1 MDTQGDTEEL
11 NMLNRQELRGEVQTR
26 HLILGASAHRGY
38 LKPTEAHVTNAYRRE
53 K

>member
-26 HLILGASAHRGY
+26 HLILGASARRGY
-38 LKPTEAHVTNAYRRE
+38 LKPTEAHVINAYRRE